1 MRPLIKTYDLKKY
14 FEVEKGGILRKRKM
28 YIRAVDGVNLTIYKG
43 ECLGLVGESGCGKTT
58 LGKTILR
65 LLKPTS
71 GHIFFDTPPDVLI
84 EIEKLLEKQSS
95 KEDKDKLREYLSRF
109 DITTFKGERLRSLRR
124 RMQIVYQDP
133 RTSLNPRM
141 FVKDIVGEP
150 LIVHKLVKKS
160 EVEEKVLEMLEMV
173 GLTKMHLRRYPH
185 EFSGGQR
192 QRIAIARALITR
204 PDFVVLDEPTSAVD
218 VSVRAKLL
226 ELFQNLQEKLGLT
239 YLFISHDLSIVECIS
254 NRVAIMY
261 LGKIIEL
268 APTNEIF
275 NNPLHPYTEALT
287 SAIPIPDPTIQ
298 REKKLLKGEV
308 PSPINPP
315 SGCRFHPR
323 CPYSKDIC
331 KVEEPKLIEVKNG
344 HYLACHLTR

>member
-1 MRPLIKTYDLKKY
+1 
-14 FEVEKGGILRKRKM
+14 
-28 YIRAVDGVNLTIYKG
+28 
-43 ECLGLVGESGCGKTT
+43 
-58 LGKTILR
+58 
-65 LLKPTS
+65 
-71 GHIFFDTPPDVLI
+71 
-84 EIEKLLEKQSS
+84 
-95 KEDKDKLREYLSRF
+95 
-109 DITTFKGERLRSLRR
+109 
-124 RMQIVYQDP
+124 
-133 RTSLNPRM
+133 
-141 FVKDIVGEP
+141 
-150 LIVHKLVKKS
+150 
-160 EVEEKVLEMLEMV
+160 MV

-275 NNPLHPYTEALT
+275 NNPFTHT
-287 SAIPIPDPTIQ
+287 
-298 REKKLLKGEV
+298 
-308 PSPINPP
+308 
-315 SGCRFHPR
+315 
-323 CPYSKDIC
+323 
-331 KVEEPKLIEVKNG
+331 PKP
-344 HYLACHLTR
+344 